1 MIGLGS
7 DKKKWSYFLP
17 LNVGSRISEKP
28 TRTGILRDQGYPS
41 IIQTYVNGLVL
52 YFCIS
57 AFPRS
62 RLSIVFPS
70 KGVSTVQ
77 FWNIS
82 ATQTAALL
90 TLFVNAADPIDWQRL
105 TMSWTIARQQSKDL
119 SAVSEELWQRWT
131 RGSTISFKSDRRM
144 NNEFAEQTVKEMDVV
159 YLTRWRLWWRSPESS
174 C

>member
-1 MIGLGS
+1 MGT
-7 DKKKWSYFLP
+7 
-17 LNVGSRISEKP
+17 RISEKP

-82 ATQTAALL
+82 STQTAALL

-105 TMSWTIARQQSKDL
+105 TMSWTIEAAEQRSECSFICYWD
-119 SAVSEELWQRWT
+119 AEELWQRWT
-131 RGSTISFKSDRRM
+131 RGSTICFKSDRRM

-159 YLTRWRLWWRSPESS
+159 HLTRWRLQ
-174 C
+174 

>member
-1 MIGLGS
+1 MKLCTSHAAFLLPVPSRDHLGCRFN
-7 DKKKWSYFLP
+7 KQ
-17 LNVGSRISEKP
+17 
-28 TRTGILRDQGYPS
+28 TTGIRIKQV
-41 IIQTYVNGLVL
+41 IIFSTTQCGKSDFRETSKDRHPQRPRLSLVIFKICVIGLVL

-82 ATQTAALL
+82 STQTAALL

-105 TMSWTIARQQSKDL
+105 TMSWTIARQQSRAK
-119 SAVSEELWQRWT
+119 
-131 RGSTISFKSDRRM
+131 I
-144 NNEFAEQTVKEMDVV
+144 
-159 YLTRWRLWWRSPESS
+159 
-174 C
+174 